1 MLEAGSDKLIG
12 DNTGSVCDEAG
23 TGAEDCEA
31 GKDDDVGGFGTC
43 GAEEMAGSDGV
54 AGSDKGRRFWL
65 ELESAGSG
73 MKVELETLDS
83 SLRLW
88 TTNGA
93 VSPQIGKS
101 PGLRLQLLLVRII
114 ELSTSSLFNLR
125 QDLWTKAMLLKLNE

>member
-1 MLEAGSDKLIG
+1 MGAGADKLIG
-12 DNTGSVCDEAG
+12 DDTGIVCGEGG
-23 TGAEDCEA
+23 TGAEACEA
-31 GKDDDVGGFGTC
+31 GKDDDVGGLGTC
-43 GAEEMAGSDGV
+43 GAEEITGSDGV
-54 AGSDKGRRFWL
+54 AGSDNGRRFRL
-65 ELESAGSG
+65 ELGSAGGG